1 MRLHKFAAVAGAAAL
16 AATAFGATAAS
27 AAPIPARFTG
37 TDSGASAYQ
46 VPAGGAAYAASFK
59 VTYWRYDSEWLADG
73 TTMLKVTGKYATVT
87 PAGLYLPQRSN
98 GPAVTESAT
107 VKIAVPAGAPAGTY
121 TDTVTATE
129 SNSQPVVF
137 HFSIVVPPPES
148 AAQLC
153 ESYGGVF
160 GNTNLTFGRW
170 PTILWT
176 CNGFPYVS
184 DADLQAKIVMLW
196 AACVA
201 GGGTGY
207 GYGGPYVPPMTVDF
221 TCGQS

>member
-1 MRLHKFAAVAGAAAL
+1 MKFIGKITMAAA
-16 AATAFGATAAS
+16 TGAMALGVVGTVAAS
-27 AAPIPARFTG
+27 AAPAPARFTG
-37 TDSGASAYQ
+37 QDLGAATYQ
-46 VPAGGAAYAASFK
+46 VPAGGAAYTAFK
-59 VTYWRYDSEWLADG
+59 ITYWRYDTQWLASGDTSLSVSG
-73 TTMLKVTGKYATVT
+73 QYATIS
-87 PAGLYLPQRSN
+87 PAAMYLEQRSN
-98 GPAVTESAT
+98 GAPVTETAT
-107 VKIAVPAGAPAGTY
+107 VNIAVPAGATPGTI

-160 GNTNLTFGRW
+160 GNSNRTMGGW

-176 CNGFPYVS
+176 CNGYPYVS
-184 DADLQAKIVMLW
+184 DADLQAKYVMLG
-196 AACVA
+196 AACIA

-207 GYGGPYVPPMTVDF
+207 GESGVVATLTAYF